1 MCTVLQNS
9 PLDFQ
14 LIILTDEAN
23 LWSLDCN
30 FSVILPLDKHELEC
44 ILSSARFC
52 ALNNYI
58 ADVVEEIIPGRCY
71 LLSINGRQI
80 P

>member
-1 MCTVLQNS
+1 MLQKHGGRNLFS
-9 PLDFQ
+9 TSM
-14 LIILTDEAN
+14 IILTDEAN

-44 ILSSARFC
+44 ISSARLF